1 METPVLIALI
11 SSCGSVLAA
20 LASAIAV
27 FFTWRNTRPR
37 ITIQL
42 ANGQSR
48 GYFSDGEHNFAFFAF
63 QAKNG
68 SPQAGVISDIVI
80 EYNGETFHAEDTSME
95 YDLSSIG
102 MTISGGKDGSI
113 PIKTNSVR
121 LKCPISVGGYATVFG
136 AVFFPALPVI
146 GGDFRAVVRFRYAY
160 RNLRRRRFKIDFPF
174 IRKK

>member
-11 SSCGSVLAA
+11 SSCGSIFAA
-20 LASAIAV
+20 IASAV
-27 FFTWRNTRPR
+27 GVYFTWRNTRPSISVKIADER
-37 ITIQL
+37 
-42 ANGQSR
+42 SR

-102 MTISGGKDGSI
+102 VTIFGGNDGSV
-113 PIKTNSVR
+113 PIDPDTIR
-121 LKCPISVGGYATVFG
+121 LKCPVSVGGYATVFG

-146 GGDFRAVVRFRYAY
+146 GGDFRAVVKFHYAY